1 MGKET
6 FVRHDQ
12 DRKRQNTTKG
22 KLPLVHQE
30 WNNFKSVDI
39 QHQDKYEKPFNS
51 VYKRGF
57 AEQVTNDETLV
68 FLLFFYVIR
77 IYK

>member
-1 MGKET
+1 MEKLKDFATIDISDTDDENAKLKKRTMGKET

-30 WNNFKSVDI
+30 
-39 QHQDKYEKPFNS
+39 
-51 VYKRGF
+51 
-57 AEQVTNDETLV
+57 
-68 FLLFFYVIR
+68 
-77 IYK
+77 